1 MKRFVALLLCAVF
14 CAGLLAGCSSLK
26 ENEKGAVIRVALTQY
41 PQTLDPAVIQLNSDA
56 ETILSLIF
64 EPLVTIDSDGKIQ
77 PALATEWYYKYDRI
91 YQLHKMYF
99 VIKETSWSDNRPVR
113 ADDVIYAWRRILD
126 PAIDSPYASLLYPI
140 KGARSVKSGLGTID
154 DLGLAAVD
162 DTLLEVT
169 FEDEYNTDL
178 FLESIANIHL
188 CPAREDIIT
197 RSEKAGDDWA
207 SSAGSMACNGP
218 YRVQSMEMPHEK
230 KDKEDQDWTENFA
243 CRLVLERNA
252 YYMRTDDDEALDKYV
267 LPYRIACYYFE
278 GQYSYYPDE
287 HGITQEE
294 FQANRFDSGELFMLG
309 VFNADT
315 FAKYAD
321 KIKTYDTLTGYGF
334 YFNTANE
341 VLADANVRKSLSASL
356 DRNAFVELL
365 GTGATAATGYVPNG
379 VFNTSRKDDFRTVG
393 GDLFSASAE
402 SASKGRGSFTIT
414 YLIPENQYTQK
425 DYARLTRNAVDYSRN
440 IYKKLA
446 EKAAETWGKLGYDVS
461 TKGLYYNEFIAAL
474 KARDY
479 DVIGLNTAMGS
490 VDPFAYLAP
499 YAKEYSGTGVEISI
513 DEASDD
519 EIFNPHYTNLDNAEY
534 NALINSIV
542 GINDR
547 AERAEKLHE
556 AEAMLADLC
565 PSAPVFWYKGA
576 YVVSGEL
583 SGIKTDSWFG
593 YFNLDRLKLDDWRDV
608 NAKEDEES
616 AARAASN

>member
-1 MKRFVALLLCAVF
+1 MKRLIALLLCAVF
-14 CAGLLAGCSSLK
+14 CTGLLAGCSSLK
-26 ENEKGAVIRVALTQY
+26 EDEKGAIIRVALTQY
-41 PQTLDPAVIQLNSDA
+41 PQTLDPAMIQLNSDA

-77 PALATEWYYKYDRI
+77 PALSTEWYYKFDKI

-162 DTLLEVT
+162 DKLLEVT
-169 FEDEYNTDL
+169 FEEDYDTDL

-218 YRVQSMEMPHEK
+218 FRVQSMEMPHEK

-252 YYMRTDDDEALDKYV
+252 YYMRTDDEQALDKYV

-278 GQYSYYPDE
+278 GQYTYYPDE
-287 HGITQEE
+287 KGITQEQ
-294 FQANRFDSGELFMLG
+294 FQANRFDSGESFLLS
-309 VFNADT
+309 VFNKET
-315 FAKYAD
+315 YAKYESD
-321 KIKTYDTLTGYGF
+321 LEKYSTLTGYGF

-341 VLADANVRKSLSASL
+341 VLADAGVRKSLSASL

-365 GTGATAATGYVPNG
+365 GTGAVPATGYVPAR
-379 VFNTSRKDDFRTVG
+379 VFNTGRKDDFRKEG
-393 GDLFSASAE
+393 GDLFSASAAE
-402 SASKGRGSFTIT
+402 GSRGRGSFTIT
-414 YLIPENQYTQK
+414 YLIPENEYTHK
-425 DYARLTRNAVDYSRN
+425 DYSRLTRGAVDYSQN
-440 IYKKLA
+440 IYQNFA
-446 EKAAETWGKLGYDVS
+446 EKAAETWNKLGYDVS
-461 TKGLYYNEFIAAL
+461 TNGLYYKDFLTAL
-474 KARDY
+474 KSRDY
-479 DVIGLNTAMGS
+479 DVIALNTAMGS

-499 YAKEYSGTGVEISI
+499 YAMQYSGTGVEISI
-513 DEASDD
+513 DEASED
-519 EIFNPHYTNLDNAEY
+519 EIFNPHYTNLNNKEY
-534 NALINSIV
+534 NELIDSI
-542 GINDR
+542 IHIKDR
-547 AERAEKLHE
+547 AERAAKLHE
-556 AEAMLADLC
+556 AENMLAELC
-565 PSAPVFWYKGA
+565 PSAPVLWYGGA
-576 YVVSGEL
+576 YIASDEL
-583 SGIKTDSWFG
+583 SGIKSDSWFG
-593 YFNLDRLKLDDWRDV
+593 YFDFKKLKLSDWRDV
-608 NAKEDEES
+608 NAKEEEES
-616 AARAASN
+616 LARSTSK

>member
-1 MKRFVALLLCAVF
+1 MKRIIALLLCAVF
-14 CAGLLAGCSSLK
+14 CLGMLAGCSSLK

-41 PQTLDPAVIQLNSDA
+41 PQTLDPAVIQLNADA

-64 EPLVTIDSDGKIQ
+64 EPLVTIDADGKIQ
-77 PALATEWYYKYDRI
+77 PALSTEWYYKYDRI

-162 DTLLEVT
+162 DKLLEVT
-169 FEDEYNTDL
+169 FEEEYDIDL
-178 FLESIANIHL
+178 FLESIANVHL
-188 CPAREDIIT
+188 SPAREDIIT

-218 YRVQSMEMPHEK
+218 FRVQSMEMPHEK

-252 YYMRTDDDEALDKYV
+252 YYMRTDDEQALDKYV

-287 HGITQEE
+287 SGITQEQ

-309 VFNADT
+309 VFNKDT
-315 FAKYAD
+315 YAKYES
-321 KIKTYDTLTGYGF
+321 KLKKYSTLNGYGF

-341 VLADANVRKSLSASL
+341 VLADANVRKTLSAAL
-356 DRNAFVELL
+356 DRNAFAELL
-365 GTGATAATGYVPNG
+365 GTGAVPATGYVPAG
-379 VFNTSRKDDFRTVG
+379 VFNTSRKDDFRKVG
-393 GDLFSASAE
+393 GDLFQASAVE
-402 SASKGRGSFTIT
+402 GGRGRGSFTIT
-414 YLIPENQYTQK
+414 YLIPENKYTQK
-425 DYARLTRNAVDYSRN
+425 DYARLTRGAVDYSQN
-440 IYKKLA
+440 VYEKLA
-446 EKAAETWGKLGYDVS
+446 KQAAETWSKLGYDVG
-461 TKGLYYNEFIAAL
+461 TNGLYYNEFIAAL

-479 DVIGLNTAMGS
+479 DVIALNTVMGS

-499 YAKEYSGTGVEISI
+499 YATQYSGTGVEISV

-519 EIFNPHYTNLDNAEY
+519 EIFNPHYTNLDNKEY
-534 NALINSIV
+534 NELIDSI
-542 GINDR
+542 IHIKDR
-547 AERAEKLHE
+547 AQRAEKLHE
-556 AEAMLADLC
+556 AEKLLADLC
-565 PSAPVFWYKGA
+565 PSAPVLWYGGA
-576 YVVSGEL
+576 YVASDEL
-583 SGIKTDSWFG
+583 SGIKSDSWFG
-593 YFNLDRLKLDDWRDV
+593 YFDLRNLKLSDWRDV
-608 NAKEDEES
+608 NAKEEEES
-616 AARAASN
+616 IARAASN

>member
-1 MKRFVALLLCAVF
+1 MKRIIALLLCAVF
-14 CAGLLAGCSSLK
+14 CLGMLAGCSSLK

-41 PQTLDPAVIQLNSDA
+41 PQTLDPAVIQLNADA

-64 EPLVTIDSDGKIQ
+64 EPLVTIDADGKIQ
-77 PALATEWYYKYDRI
+77 PALSTEWYYKYDRI

-162 DTLLEVT
+162 DKLLEVT
-169 FEDEYNTDL
+169 FEEEYDIDL
-178 FLESIANIHL
+178 FLESIANVHL
-188 CPAREDIIT
+188 SPAREDIIT

-218 YRVQSMEMPHEK
+218 FRVQSMEMPHEK

-252 YYMRTDDDEALDKYV
+252 YYMRTDDEQALDKYV

-287 HGITQEE
+287 SGITQEQ

-309 VFNADT
+309 VFNKDT
-315 FAKYAD
+315 YAKYES
-321 KIKTYDTLTGYGF
+321 KLKKYSTLNGYGF

-341 VLADANVRKSLSASL
+341 VLADANVRKTLSAAL
-356 DRNAFVELL
+356 DRNAFAELL
-365 GTGATAATGYVPNG
+365 GTGAVPATGYVPAG
-379 VFNTSRKDDFRTVG
+379 VFNTSRKDDFRKIG
-393 GDLFSASAE
+393 GDLFQASAVE
-402 SASKGRGSFTIT
+402 GGRGRGSFTIT
-414 YLIPENQYTQK
+414 YLIPENKYTQK
-425 DYARLTRNAVDYSRN
+425 DYARLTRGAVDYSQN
-440 IYKKLA
+440 VYEKLA
-446 EKAAETWGKLGYDVS
+446 KQAAETWSKLGYDVG
-461 TKGLYYNEFIAAL
+461 TNGLYYNEFIAAL

-479 DVIGLNTAMGS
+479 DVIALNTVMGS

-499 YAKEYSGTGVEISI
+499 YATQYSGTGVEISV

-519 EIFNPHYTNLDNAEY
+519 EIFNPHYTNLDNKEY
-534 NALINSIV
+534 NELIDSI
-542 GINDR
+542 IHIKDR
-547 AERAEKLHE
+547 AQRAEKLHE
-556 AEAMLADLC
+556 AEKLLADLC
-565 PSAPVFWYKGA
+565 PSAPVLWYGGA
-576 YVVSGEL
+576 YVASDEL
-583 SGIKTDSWFG
+583 SGIKSDSWFG
-593 YFNLDRLKLDDWRDV
+593 YFDLRNLKLSDWRDV
-608 NAKEDEES
+608 NAKEEEES
-616 AARAASN
+616 IARAASN